1 MNDLIR
7 FCRTLIKAILKPGI
21 YDVRTNQLWFL
32 LSLWHR
38 FYLFIYLF
46 SNIFLRSATGLPGN
60 SCFERSKRL
69 DTLKMWTCLNIR
81 KNGLIFLG
89 NKMRKSMWQM
99 AGSIWDLGMSCKG
112 HSEENKTHIQ
122 GEWNGPSLSL
132 LPHPVSTI
140 IQSQKITCYQ
150 SFITSYLLENS
161 K

>member
-1 MNDLIR
+1 MMSGQISFG
-7 FCRTLIKAILKPGI
+7 FCSLYGI
-21 YDVRTNQLWFL
+21 D
-32 LSLWHR
+32 
-38 FYLFIYLF
+38 FIYLF
-46 SNIFLRSATGLPGN
+46 IFKYLSTQCSRPSGN

-99 AGSIWDLGMSCKG
+99 AGSIWDLGMSCRG

-150 SFITSYLLENS
+150 SFITSYLLKNS